1 MLYSQLFGKT
11 NKGAP
16 RGAKAVSH
24 KLLSRGGF
32 IRKSTAG
39 RYYFL
44 PLGWRV
50 HKKIE
55 AVIREEMEAAG
66 AQEMMVPILHPLS
79 LWQETGRTEEVSFEL
94 MRVKTRSGAEYALG
108 GTAEEMFVDLVR
120 KLKLSYKDLPFNVY
134 QFSSKFR
141 DELRFRGGLLRVREF
156 FMKDAYSFDEN
167 EAGFKKQY
175 QKMADA
181 YRRIFSRLGLKETM
195 MVEADSGY
203 IGGDYCHEFVYP
215 SPSGEDVVFACDHCQ
230 YRANLEK
237 ARAALEPKNPKE
249 KVKKFKIIKQPA
261 WVCTMK
267 DNVRHYGE
275 PLWRYLKNVVYVDE
289 KGRIIIASIR
299 GDQEVNE
306 TKLKKAVGAKTLRAA
321 TEKDLKKIGA
331 RSGWVHSWE
340 HKGAFYIG
348 DRGLKMVKNFIGGYK
363 KEDSDAFNVNYGR
376 DFSYPLADIVNAKE
390 GDLCPVCRHGRLKKI
405 RGIEVGHIFQLGYHY
420 TKKMKGAVF
429 VDRQGREKPFYM
441 GCYGIGLG
449 RLMATAVKA
458 SHDERGII
466 WPKEIAPF
474 NVHLIT
480 LQDREEEGEEIYQRL
495 KKEGIEV
502 LWDDREDVSAGEK
515 FADADLIG
523 VPVRL
528 VISQKT
534 GSKIEWKE
542 RSKEEITLL
551 QYNEVIRKLKS

>member
-1 MLYSQLFGKT
+1 MRYSKLLGKT
-11 NKGAP
+11 SRQAP
-16 RGAKAVSH
+16 KEARLISYQ
-24 KLLSRGGF
+24 LLYRGGF
-32 IRKSTAG
+32 IRQSTAG
-39 RYYFL
+39 EYYFL

-50 HKKIE
+50 HRKIE
-55 AVIREEMEAAG
+55 AVIREEMEKAG

-79 LWQETGRTEEVSFEL
+79 LWQETGRAKEASFEL
-94 MRVKTRSGAEYALG
+94 MRVKTRSGTEYALG

-175 QKMADA
+175 QQMADT
-181 YRRIFSRLGLKETM
+181 YQRIFSRLGLKETM

-215 SPSGEDVVFACDHCQ
+215 SSSGEDVVFACDHCQ

-249 KVKKFKIIKQPA
+249 KIKEFRIGKQPE

-306 TKLKKAVGAKTLRAA
+306 TKLKKAVGAEILRPA
-321 TEKDLKKIGA
+321 TEKDLEKIGT
-331 RSGWVHSWE
+331 RSGWVHSWG

-348 DRGLKMVKNFIGGYK
+348 DEGLKMVKNFIGGYK
-363 KEDSDAFNVNYGR
+363 EKNSDAFNVNYGR
-376 DFSYPLADIVNAKE
+376 DFSYPLADIANAKE
-390 GDLCPVCRHGRLKKI
+390 GDLCPACQRGRLKKI
-405 RGIEVGHIFQLGYHY
+405 RGIEIGHIFQLGYHY

-429 VDRQGREKPFYM
+429 IDRQGKEKPFYM

-449 RLMATAVKA
+449 RLMATVVEAF
-458 SHDERGII
+458 HDKKGII
-466 WPKEIAPF
+466 WPKEVAPF

-480 LQDREEEGEEIYQRL
+480 LKGKEKEGEKIYRQF
-495 KKEGIEV
+495 KKEKIDV

-528 VISQKT
+528 VVSRKT
-534 GSKIEWKE
+534 GNKIEWKE
-542 RSKEEITLL
+542 RSREEITLL